1 MNFDLI
7 KQVLLTVMVTVSGE
21 INPHAATIG
30 G

>member
-7 KQVLLTVMVTVSGE
+7 KQVLLTVTVTVSAE